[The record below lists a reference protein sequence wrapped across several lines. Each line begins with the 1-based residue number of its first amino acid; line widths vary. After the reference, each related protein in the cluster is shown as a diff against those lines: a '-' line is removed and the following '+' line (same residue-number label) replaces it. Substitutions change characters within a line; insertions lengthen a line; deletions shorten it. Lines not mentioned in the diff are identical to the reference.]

1 MGIPV
6 RVQIYTAQTPAE
18 AMALARLGV
27 DHVGVTPSDLGLPGE
42 VDVRTARAICDAV
55 KGRARAVALTVSTVP
70 SEIVDMVN
78 RVDPGILHLCG
89 PPGVLSAGD
98 VADVRKD
105 LGEVEIMQAVAVA
118 GPEAIDVAVS
128 FAPVVDYL
136 LLDSIAPGIP
146 GIGAAGV
153 VHDWAVS
160 AEIVRR
166 VSVPVILA
174 GGLSPTNVAEAIHIV
189 APWGVDSLS
198 HTNRLLQGGG
208 FTKDLDL
215 VRAFVNAA
223 TDGGSP

>member
-1 MGIPV
+1 MGNRV
-6 RVQIYTAQTPAE
+6 RVQIYTAQTTAE
-18 AMALARLGV
+18 ATALARLGV

-42 VDVRTARAICDAV
+42 VDATTARAICDSV
-55 KGRARAVALTVSTVP
+55 KGKARAVALTVSAVP
-70 SEIVDMVN
+70 RQILDMVE
-78 RVDPGILHLCG
+78 RVAPEILHLCG
-89 PPGVLSAGD
+89 PPGTLSAHD
-98 VADVRKD
+98 VARLRDD
-105 LGEVEIMQAVAVA
+105 LGDVEIMQAIAVS
-118 GPEAIDVAVS
+118 GPEAIDVALS
-128 FAPVVDYL
+128 FDPVVDYL